1 MSTTRPAPAPAPDP
15 TPCAVHVKRPDG
27 LDVEVAGSAAFVTA
41 TLEHVLTV
49 LGVIQAPPPA

>member
-1 MSTTRPAPAPAPDP
+1 MVARHEPAPEDP
-15 TPCAVHVKRPDG
+15 TPCAVHVKRSDG

-41 TLEHVLTV
+41 TLERVLHV